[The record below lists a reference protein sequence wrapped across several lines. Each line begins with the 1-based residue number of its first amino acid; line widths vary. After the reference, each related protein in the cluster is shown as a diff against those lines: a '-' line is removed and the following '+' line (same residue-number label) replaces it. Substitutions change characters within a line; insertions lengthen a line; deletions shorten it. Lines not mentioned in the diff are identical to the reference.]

1 MKNLKKWIIC
11 VACVLSLAF
20 AGVANLMPNKANKA
34 FASIEEATVVST
46 GANINTVIKSLQTQ
60 ANVSFE
66 SIVYKPTDGF
76 DMTDDTFE
84 EAYNDAEYKKELVY
98 EEMMIYLFVGEDN
111 VLYYHGDDENLNG
124 EVFLP
129 EDCSGL
135 FSGLSTVEYIDLS
148 GFNSSFV
155 SASSNMFDG
164 CTALKEVT
172 FGFNSTSL
180 FAELETFWADDI
192 YDKESGEVFD
202 GEFELDEGDT
212 ITLIKEK
219 EESLPELEPPVF
231 NYRDGMGE
239 GPVIVGDLNPKGNT
253 GCVFYGWSTEIDSL
267 EIVDKTKGTDAELYD
282 HDDFEAGKKYYA
294 VYKNG
299 DKIVV
304 TTGLNLTSMETMNK
318 LETHGYS
325 WNKATKVLNLNG
337 LTMRGMAMDNS
348 GVTAPSGTKV
358 IINGNNVISYNEF
371 YNSCFTCGDVEFYS
385 ESVEDILTINAQK
398 AIKST
403 GNVVFNGGNVIITS
417 SNNSLETEGNV
428 IINSGKISVSSNLQS
443 AINSESVS
451 ILGGEFIAN
460 GCAGKSAIEAQSV
473 AFADAVVLK
482 TGTTAGTAEFVGE
495 YNGEEYLSVKFH
507 KFTYSSQGN
516 TIIATCSN
524 EDCELEGNKISVSFT
539 AQDVIYNGNQVSG
552 NIYCYG
558 TEFVTITGKSYNFE
572 YEGVDGTEYTKSTT
586 APTNA
591 GKYKVSVTVENVT
604 VYVNFEIAKKEIVID
619 WCENDFTYNGLAQNV
634 TATYEDVNSVDI
646 ALNVSL
652 SAEFKNAGE
661 YTATVSF
668 KNGEENYKLPVV
680 NTKTYNISKFKVT
693 KPVADDTVFAY
704 TGDALTYELAES
716 EYYTI
721 SNNTKTEVGKYDV
734 NVVLKDKSNIEW
746 NDSTTDDLTFEF
758 VINKVEFGAAEDAA
772 GNPNND
778 VKIESIVGG
787 IDPDAKLVIETVN
800 VSNSAEK
807 ERLSEVLSLENNKE
821 IVASIDIKF
830 VLNSAEVQPDG
841 KVVLKIKVPEAV
853 GNKTFELFH
862 VHVATSAE
870 KLTYTLGQDG
880 YIAVEVENFSEF
892 VFVTAKDGP
901 PVVTTPPAED
911 TRNLPFIFLGL
922 LGGFAILFLLWFF
935 ILKRQ
940 KYDIISKIVVSIFE
954 TVAVV
959 FLCKF
964 RGTDAMTY
972 VIVDLVA
979 FVCVDIIY
987 MINTARET
995 KKEEQKSVPENI
1007 NA

>member
-1 MKNLKKWIIC
+1 MKNLKKFIIC
-11 VACVLSLAF
+11 VACVLSLSF

-34 FASIEEATVVST
+34 FASIEDATVVST

-155 SASSNMFDG
+155 SASSNMFEG

-172 FGFNSTSL
+172 FGFNSTNL
-180 FAELETFWADDI
+180 FAELDSFWDCEV
-192 YDKESGEVFD
+192 YEKESGEVFD

-212 ITLIKEK
+212 ITLMIKTEPEVEVHDFSYEVSGDNKTITATCANENCDLDSK
-219 EESLPELEPPVF
+219 EVSVSLIVS
-231 NYRDGMGE
+231 NKTYDG
-239 GPVIVGDLNPKGNT
+239 
-253 GCVFYGWSTEIDSL
+253 
-267 EIVDKTKGTDAELYD
+267 
-282 HDDFEAGKKYYA
+282 
-294 VYKNG
+294 
-299 DKIVV
+299 
-304 TTGLNLTSMETMNK
+304 NL
-318 LETHGYS
+318 
-325 WNKATKVLNLNG
+325 
-337 LTMRGMAMDNS
+337 
-348 GVTAPSGTKV
+348 
-358 IINGNNVISYNEF
+358 I
-371 YNSCFTCGDVEFYS
+371 
-385 ESVEDILTINAQK
+385 SVEVSNKETFENV
-398 AIKST
+398 T
-403 GNVVFNGGNVIITS
+403 GQTVVV
-417 SNNSLETEGNV
+417 
-428 IINSGKISVSSNLQS
+428 
-443 AINSESVS
+443 
-451 ILGGEFIAN
+451 
-460 GCAGKSAIEAQSV
+460 
-473 AFADAVVLK
+473 
-482 TGTTAGTAEFVGE
+482 
-495 YNGEEYLSVKFH
+495 
-507 KFTYSSQGN
+507 
-516 TIIATCSN
+516 
-524 EDCELEGNKISVSFT
+524 
-539 AQDVIYNGNQVSG
+539 
-552 NIYCYG
+552 
-558 TEFVTITGKSYNFE
+558 E
-572 YEGVDGTEYTKSTT
+572 YEGINDTVYSKTT
-586 APTNA
+586 TTPVNA
-591 GKYKVSVTVENVT
+591 GTYKVSVTVDDVVAYQEFEIEKANAVLDSVPTANDLVFNGNSQTLISAGSAVNGTLMYKVGEGSYSADLPSATNADGYRVYYKVVGNNNYNNIDEAYVDVT
-604 VYVNFEIAKKEIVID
+604 IAKKEIVID

-634 TATYEDVNSVDI
+634 TATYEDVNGDDI

-734 NVVLKDKSNIEW
+734 SVVLKDKSNIEW

-821 IVASIDIKF
+821 IVAAIDIKF

-853 GNKTFELFH
+853 GNKIFELFH
-862 VHVATSAE
+862 VHAATNTE
-870 KLTYTLGQDG
+870 KLTYTPGQDG

-892 VFVTAKDGP
+892 VFVTAKDVP

-911 TRNLPFIFLGL
+911 TSNLPFIFLGL
-922 LGGFAILFLLWFF
+922 LGGFAILFFLWFF

-940 KYDIISKIVVSIFE
+940 KYDIVSKIVVSIFE

-959 FLCKF
+959 LLCKF

-995 KKEEQKSVPENI
+995 KKEEQKSVPENV